1 MHEHGNEYTR
11 HYGPIKLDDY
21 RGNRTDTVKPK
32 IEGQYSDATYTMT
45 PNEFRKYDYREQ
57 QTMEEERVRLE
68 TERER
73 ILLQRLYEQNR
84 QIEYQREI
92 KEQEERQIAE
102 RVRRLQIAKDE
113 LNQKRVERERLE
125 KEIQKKMELERLR
138 TQKILLLKGQE
149 EELSDK
155 RRADTDRKEYIQ
167 DNTASQVRQ
176 FPTLDRNINQ
186 SGFGKP
192 KIPPFDGSD
201 FKVWKIEVECIIKS
215 RLYPEYLIAQTMR
228 NSLKGQTRKVLLTI
242 DPMADSTVILKKLE
256 DIYGT
261 TQTEDSIM
269 QDFFNAKQEDKE
281 TTSDWALRL
290 ETIMQLAVETGEI
303 PERKKNALLK
313 QRFWKGLKSEKLRN
327 NTRVTY
333 ESDSTFEVLRKKARV
348 EEDEIKRTSA
358 DARSMK
364 PVNTQ
369 NTELDANKEIQTGQK
384 DEIQLQQQN
393 MKSASY

>member
-1 MHEHGNEYTR
+1 
-11 HYGPIKLDDY
+11 
-21 RGNRTDTVKPK
+21 
-32 IEGQYSDATYTMT
+32 MT
-45 PNEFRKYDYREQ
+45 PNESRKYDYREQ

-92 KEQEERQIAE
+92 KEQEEMQITE

-125 KEIQKKMELERLR
+125 KEIQKKVELERLR

-167 DNTASQVRQ
+167 DNKESQVRQ

-228 NSLKGQTRKVLLTI
+228 NSLKVQTRKVLLTI

-261 TQTEDSIM
+261 TQTEDSVM

-290 ETIMQLAVETGEI
+290 ETVMQMAVETGEI

-364 PVNTQ
+364 PVHTQ
-369 NTELDANKEIQTGQK
+369 NTELDASKEIQTGQR
-384 DEIQLQQQN
+384 DEVQLQQQN
-393 MKSASY
+393 MKTTSYYME